1 MDQHFLSRFY
11 LSGFCDP
18 DVPAGHTPFV
28 WTQTLQQSVWRRKS
42 PKKLAT
48 TPDLYTF
55 SKADG
60 TKDQSLEELL
70 GKIETVVAPVIKR
83 ISSGASSILETERQ
97 NLALFVALAQ
107 LRVPAMHDNIG
118 DFIGRVGE
126 GLIDILHHQFT
137 NDPKAFQH
145 YKKLKGT
152 DLFSLAVSHRIG
164 LPLVRRKI
172 IPRFGDC
179 HSRRIKR

>member
-118 DFIGRVGE
+118 DFIGGN
-126 GLIDILHHQFT
+126 LLHR
-137 NDPKAFQH
+137 
-145 YKKLKGT
+145 KK
-152 DLFSLAVSHRIG
+152 
-164 LPLVRRKI
+164 PL
-172 IPRFGDC
+172 
-179 HSRRIKR
+179 